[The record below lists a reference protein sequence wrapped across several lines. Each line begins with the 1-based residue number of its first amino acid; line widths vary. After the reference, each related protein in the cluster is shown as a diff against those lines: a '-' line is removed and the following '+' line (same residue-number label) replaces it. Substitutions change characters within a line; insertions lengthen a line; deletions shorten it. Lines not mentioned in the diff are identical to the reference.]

1 MEANVGGIDKVLR
14 ILLGL
19 AIIAIGWF
27 VFQSW
32 WALIGVVLLLSGLLS
47 RCMLYKVFGINTRKS
62 NV

>member
-19 AIIAIGWF
+19 AIIIVGWF

-32 WALIGVVLLLSGLLS
+32 WALIGVVLLLTGLLS
-47 RCMLYKVFGINTRKS
+47 RCMLYKVFGINTNKS

>member
-47 RCMLYKVFGINTRKS
+47 RCMLYNIFGINTKKS
-62 NV
+62 SI